1 MTADKGF
8 CILGQPQSG
17 TRVLIVEDDTIIA
30 MTAEDM
36 LEEIGCTTA
45 AIAATVD
52 EALERA
58 GDTEFDI
65 ALLDLNL
72 RDEDSLPVARKLR
85 AEGKPFIFATGYDG
99 LPRDSGFADA
109 PVISKPYRIEQLAA
123 MLAQVMAD

>member
-1 MTADKGF
+1 MRV
-8 CILGQPQSG
+8 GQPRSG

-36 LEEIGCTTA
+36 LDEIGCKTA

-52 EALERA
+52 EALARA

-72 RDEDSLPVARKLR
+72 KDEDSLPVARRLR
-85 AEGKPFIFATGYDG
+85 EEGKPFIFATGYDG
-99 LPRDSGFADA
+99 LPAGCGFTDA
-109 PVISKPYRIEQLAA
+109 PVISKPYRIEQLAE
-123 MLAQVMAD
+123 MLAQAMAD